1 IWIKQLPMTCTSKET
16 TDRGVLEEIPLV
28 DGELRVG
35 APRTSVGE
43 WTGEQHHLDIDI
55 ILPLFEAM
63 APKINRKPQP
73 KRSNLKSKL
82 ATRRSKT
89 PEQILQARRARL
101 FQQLDKGF
109 HQNALKTCNQL
120 LDQQGTDN
128 DILVD
133 TKAKLLTILERYQ
146 ETLEFISKQKV
157 ESEALKLL
165 ECYCLYKL
173 GQLEKAD
180 KAISNPVIVAQE
192 DLSRARLA
200 LESQIFFKLGRPQE
214 AKAHLEE
221 LLIDSDP
228 NHPEHLDLTA
238 NLSACQARIDFA
250 DHHIPNQI
258 GSINIDVLESVPIT
272 STFFNS
278 HPNFPS
284 SSGSRHS
291 RSTQSAKVKPV
302 KPLDPTRPPP
312 DPERWLP
319 LRQRENVNNK
329 FGKRSNSSKNK
340 KAKQQKLAT
349 QGSVST
355 VLPPSVD
362 QSSQKTKQNQR
373 KKKNK
378 K

>member
-1 IWIKQLPMTCTSKET
+1 M
-16 TDRGVLEEIPLV
+16 
-28 DGELRVG
+28 
-35 APRTSVGE
+35 
-43 WTGEQHHLDIDI
+43 
-55 ILPLFEAM
+55 
-63 APKINRKPQP
+63 
-73 KRSNLKSKL
+73 
-82 ATRRSKT
+82 
-89 PEQILQARRARL
+89 
-101 FQQLDKGF
+101 
-109 HQNALKTCNQL
+109 
-120 LDQQGTDN
+120 
-128 DILVD
+128 VD

-180 KAISNPVIVAQE
+180 KAISNPVIVLRKTSVAQ
-192 DLSRARLA
+192 DSLSNLK
-200 LESQIFFKLGRPQE
+200 SSSKLGRPQE

-258 GSINIDVLESVPIT
+258 GSINIDVLESVLSPLH
-272 STFFNS
+272 FQL
-278 HPNFPS
+278 S
-284 SSGSRHS
+284 SKLSFLLWFTTL

-329 FGKRSNSSKNK
+329 
-340 KAKQQKLAT
+340 
-349 QGSVST
+349 SVNGRIA
-355 VLPPSVD
+355 L
-362 QSSQKTKQNQR
+362 K
-373 KKKNK
+373 
-378 K
+378 

>member
-1 IWIKQLPMTCTSKET
+1 
-16 TDRGVLEEIPLV
+16 
-28 DGELRVG
+28 
-35 APRTSVGE
+35 
-43 WTGEQHHLDIDI
+43 
-55 ILPLFEAM
+55 M